1 MINFQLEVFK
11 DGLEVQA
18 YKDLKRKNPAKADK
32 LHSVEIDLTNRVLTQ
47 RDAEGVALKRYEIK
61 ENGKL
66 VGRGCHVPQRSRI
79 PCQALRAKGCG

>member
-1 MINFQLEVFK
+1 MINFQLEAFK

-66 VGRGCHVPQRSRI
+66 VGKRTIYAQSNQQLP
-79 PCQALRAKGCG
+79 

>member
-11 DGLEVQA
+11 DGLEIQA
-18 YKDLKRKNPAKADK
+18 YKDLRQKSPDKANR

-47 RDAEGVALKRYEIK
+47 RDSEGFALKRYEIK

-66 VGRGCHVPQRSRI
+66 VGRRTKSPRKDQQLS
-79 PCQALRAKGCG
+79 